1 MGFEVEETLQRLVGM
16 KGVVGG
22 VVMTMAGETIRSTLE
37 STTTSQVSGLMSSLV
52 QMANVRLKDMD
63 PDTELNLIES
73 DTTQYENPRRLY
85 SLLDISVKNVNLKI
99 K

>member
-37 STTTSQVSGLMSSLV
+37 STTTSQVSGIMSSLV
-52 QMANVRLKDMD
+52 QMANDRLKDMD
-63 PDTELNLIES
+63 PDTELNLLKMRTS
-73 DTTQYENPRRLY
+73 KHQFVVVPDTEW
-85 SLLDISVKNVNLKI
+85 LLIVVMNSR
-99 K
+99 

>member
-1 MGFEVEETLQRLVGM
+1 M

-22 VVMTMAGETIRSTLE
+22 VVMTMAGETIRSNLE
-37 STTTSQVSGLMSSLV
+37 STTTSQVSGIMSSLV

-85 SLLDISVKNVNLKI
+85 SLLDISVKNINLKI

>member
-1 MGFEVEETLQRLVGM
+1 MALAATVFSGLVDIVLSHCRL
-16 KGVVGG
+16 
-22 VVMTMAGETIRSTLE
+22 S
-37 STTTSQVSGLMSSLV
+37 STTCPDMAWVMETKLFYFHACSL
-52 QMANVRLKDMD
+52 QEEGNI
-63 PDTELNLIES
+63 IES